1 MQWWEK
7 AFDAIGGLFGKD
19 GIIDQLVPDS
29 DKAAQLKY
37 ALATVIINTRIIQYA
52 LCACLLLFAGVLA
65 YQFIFE
71 KPVSIVLLVLVL
83 IGYGGNFQFT
93 AQLIGA
99 VVELLEAM
107 AKFGTAIVE
116 RVTPAAKQK

>member
-1 MQWWEK
+1 MQWWES
-7 AFDAIGGLFGKD
+7 AISAVSALFGKG

-29 DKAAQLKY
+29 DKAAELKY
-37 ALATVIINTRIIQYA
+37 ALATVIVNARIIQYT
-52 LCACLLLFAGVLA
+52 LCACLLMFAGALGW
-65 YQFIFE
+65 QIIMD
-71 KPVSIVLLVLVL
+71 KPISIVLLVLVL

-93 AQLIGA
+93 AQLIGS

-116 RVTPAAKQK
+116 RVTPAKK